1 MLKTN
6 SKHIHVS
13 IPDWLPKVTFLD
25 FESLG
30 ISSEDDLPNY
40 LPDDIKDKLQD
51 GAYFRLDE
59 YGDIIGVTSV
69 STEIFY
75 DDDEDYL
82 FDEDDDDDDELLP
95 EDSAI
100 SGLKSKYSV
109 PSVSF
114 ASGAKLN
121 TKPQVIVD
129 VDYVADL
136 LQGLESQELKY
147 ISKVCEM
154 LIAEGEL

>member
-25 FESLG
+25 FDSLG
-30 ISSEDDLPNY
+30 ISSEDDLPDY
-40 LPDDIKDKLQD
+40 LPDEIQD
-51 GAYFRLDE
+51 GAYFKLDKN
-59 YGDIIGVTSV
+59 GDIVGITNITTQDFFSDI
-69 STEIFY
+69 E
-75 DDDEDYL
+75 E
-82 FDEDDDDDDELLP
+82 DDDDDELPP

-109 PSVSF
+109 PSDSF

-129 VDYVADL
+129 VDYVAEL
-136 LQGLESQELKY
+136 LQGLEPQELKY

>member
-13 IPDWLPKVTFLD
+13 IPDWLPKITFLD
-25 FESLG
+25 FDSLG
-30 ISSEDDLPNY
+30 ISSEDDIPDY
-40 LPDDIKDKLQD
+40 LPDEIQD
-51 GAYFRLDE
+51 GTYFKLDKN
-59 YGDIIGVTSV
+59 GDIVGLTTIT
-69 STEIFY
+69 TESFCG
-75 DDDEDYL
+75 DDEDCL
-82 FDEDDDDDDELLP
+82 FDEDDDDDDDDELPP

-100 SGLKSKYSV
+100 AGLKSNYSV
-109 PSVSF
+109 PSGSF
-114 ASGAKLN
+114 ACGAEIN

-129 VDYVADL
+129 VDYVAEL
-136 LQGLESQELKY
+136 LQGLEPQELKY